1 MDGGDPKQVSPP
13 DLRFRRANRLL
24 DPASFQRVFDKPDYR
39 VSSRHFLCLALKN
52 DLPQQRLGM
61 VIARKR
67 ARRAVDRALIK
78 RHLRESVR
86 QRPDSLAGLDIVV
99 LLRSNLSTADST
111 VLRDEILSLWDKLL
125 AKRQQA

>member
-1 MDGGDPKQVSPP
+1 MDGGDPKQLTPP

-24 DPASFQRVFDKPDYR
+24 DPASFQRVFDQPDYR

-52 DLPQQRLGM
+52 GLPRQRLGM

-78 RHLRESVR
+78 RHLRETVR
-86 QRPDSLAGLDIVV
+86 HRPESLAGLDIVV
-99 LLRSNLSTADST
+99 LLRSNLSTADSAA
-111 VLRDEILSLWDKLL
+111 LRDEILSLWDKLL